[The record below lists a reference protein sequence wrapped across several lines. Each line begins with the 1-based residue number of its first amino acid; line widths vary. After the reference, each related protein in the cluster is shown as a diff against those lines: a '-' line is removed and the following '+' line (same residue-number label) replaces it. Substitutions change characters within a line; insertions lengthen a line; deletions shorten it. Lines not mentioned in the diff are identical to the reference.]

1 MLQIKLDIKKKK
13 KQQYLNMNTDTI
25 EAHYEAEMAEKKKTK
40 SMFELALEGVN
51 LKVEK
56 DVEKTSSKKKN
67 DKDDDRTELLVD
79 IGVPKNTTSVNIYSK
94 IFETKINKSSK
105 NQQEEVDR
113 DEILEEIWGR
123 MKLSSFFIFEK
134 DNILRVWCEQ
144 QIQPETA
151 FEWFIIFSILV
162 SSVMIVVN
170 PSGNPSL
177 VQ

>member
-1 MLQIKLDIKKKK
+1 
-13 KQQYLNMNTDTI
+13 MNTDTI

-56 DVEKTSSKKKN
+56 NNDVEKTSNKKKN

-79 IGVPKNTTSVNIYSK
+79 IGVPKNTTAVNIYSK

-113 DEILEEIWGR
+113 DEILEEIWG
-123 MKLSSFFIFEK
+123 
-134 DNILRVWCEQ
+134 
-144 QIQPETA
+144 
-151 FEWFIIFSILV
+151 
-162 SSVMIVVN
+162 
-170 PSGNPSL
+170 
-177 VQ
+177 